1 MNGAAAE
8 ILKGS
13 PASMGALLQ
22 WRISQTPAKEAFRY
36 RDAGEQWV
44 SLTWTQT
51 GELVRTLAAGLLSLG
66 IAYEQRVAI
75 AGATRIEWIL
85 ADYAINVAGGATTT
99 VYPNTSKED
108 FRYILGHSAS
118 RVLIV
123 DSPEQLQKLDKKTRA
138 GLTHIIVMDG
148 EGDGDTILSWQ
159 QLQDRGRAL
168 LAEQPD
174 AVDRATAATGRDSLA
189 TLIYTSGTTGVPK
202 GVELTHQN
210 WIYVGFGV
218 DALNIIKT
226 EYLQFLWLPLSHV
239 FGKALL
245 GIQLAIGFATAV
257 DGRTDK
263 IVAGLGESTPSFM
276 CGAPRIYE
284 KVRNT
289 VLTNNASGVKAKIAG
304 WAFSVGRQSHDY
316 RLAGK
321 PLPRGLA
328 IKYAIADKLVFHK
341 LRDRLGGQIQFM
353 VSGSAKLNPKVQ
365 GWFYSAGLV
374 IIEGYGLTE
383 TTAVACVNVPSMP
396 RFGTVGPGLPGTEV
410 RIAEDGEVLIKGPG
424 VMRGYHQAPELTDEV
439 FVDGW
444 FHTGDIGHLDADG
457 YLTLTDRKKDL
468 IKTSGGKYVAPQEV
482 EGALSAVLPYASQ
495 VIVVGDG
502 HKYVSALL
510 TMDEVNLKAWAARKG
525 LGEKGYAEIIASPEL
540 RASVEKRVARANQR
554 LERWETVKRFTI
566 LDREFDVESGEV
578 TPSLKIRRAA
588 IIQRYADEVA
598 AMYADEGAYSE

>member
-1 MNGAAAE
+1 
-8 ILKGS
+8 
-13 PASMGALLQ
+13 MGALLE
-22 WRISQTPAKEAFRY
+22 WRIAQTPAKEAFRY
-36 RDAGEQWV
+36 RDAGENWV

-66 IAYEQRVAI
+66 LAYEQRVAI
-75 AGATRIEWIL
+75 ASSTRIEWIL

-99 VYPNTSKED
+99 VYPNTAADD
-108 FRYILGHSAS
+108 FCYIVRHSAS
-118 RVLIV
+118 RFLIV
-123 DSPEQLQKLDKKTRA
+123 DSAEQLAKLDETLRA
-138 GLTHIIVMDG
+138 GLSHVVVLDG
-148 EGDGDTILSWQ
+148 EGDGERVLSWR
-159 QLQDRGRAL
+159 QLQERGRAL

-174 AVDRATAATGRDSLA
+174 AVERATAATGRDSLA

-218 DALNIIKT
+218 HALNIIKT
-226 EYLQFLWLPLSHV
+226 EFLQFLWLPLSHV

-245 GIQLAIGFATAV
+245 GIQLVIGFSSAV

-263 IVAGLGESTPSFM
+263 IVGGLGETNPDFM

-289 VLTNNASGVKAKIAG
+289 VLTNNAQGAKAKIAG
-304 WAFSVGRQSHDY
+304 WAFTVGHESHQY

-321 PLPRGLA
+321 PLPLA
-328 IKYAIADKLVFHK
+328 LKVKYAIADKLVFHK
-341 LRDRLGGQIQFM
+341 LRDRLGGSMDFM

-383 TTAVACVNVPSMP
+383 TTAVSCVNVPSTP

-424 VMRGYHQAPELTDEV
+424 VMRGYHEAPDLTEEV
-439 FVDGW
+439 LRDGW

-468 IKTSGGKYVAPQEV
+468 MKTTGGKYVAPQKV
-482 EGALSAVLPYASQ
+482 EGALAAVLPYASQ
-495 VIVVGDG
+495 VIAVGDG
-502 HKYVSALL
+502 HKYVTALL
-510 TMDEVNLKAWAARKG
+510 TMDEANLRAWAARKG
-525 LGEKGYAEIIASPEL
+525 LGERSYADIIASPEL
-540 RASVEKRVARANQR
+540 RASVDKRIARANKG
-554 LERWETVKRFTI
+554 LERWETIKKFTI
-566 LDREFDVESGEV
+566 LDREFAVESGEV
-578 TPSLKIRRAA
+578 TPNMKIRRAA
-588 IIQRYADEVA
+588 IVKGYAAEVA
-598 AMYADEGAYSE
+598 AMYADEGAFSE

>member
-8 ILKGS
+8 ILNGR

-22 WRISQTPAKEAFRY
+22 WRIAQTPAKEAFRY
-36 RDAGEQWV
+36 RDAGERWV

-66 IAYEQRVAI
+66 IAHEQRVAI

-99 VYPNTSKED
+99 VYPNTSPED

-123 DSPEQLQKLDKKTRA
+123 DSPEQLKKLDKKTRA
-138 GLTHIIVMDG
+138 GLAHVIVMDG

-202 GVELTHQN
+202 GVELNHQN

-218 DALNIIKT
+218 HALNIIKT

-245 GIQLAIGFATAV
+245 GIQLAIGFASAV

-289 VLTNNASGVKAKIAG
+289 VLTNNAAGAKAKIAG
-304 WAFSVGRQSHDY
+304 WAFRVGRRSHDY

-341 LRDRLGGQIQFM
+341 LRERLGGQIQFM

-383 TTAVACVNVPSMP
+383 TTAVACVNVPSTP

-468 IKTSGGKYVAPQEV
+468 MKTSGGKYVAPQEV

-495 VIVVGDG
+495 VIAVGDG
-502 HKYVSALL
+502 HKYVAALL

-525 LGEKGYAEIIASPEL
+525 LGEKSYAEIIASPEL

-588 IIQRYADEVA
+588 IAQRYADEVA
-598 AMYADEGAYSE
+598 AMYADEGAFSE